1 MGVNLPGR
9 GGVAVRPR
17 EMGCLYADRAP
28 AEDFRG
34 YGLLVFDAD
43 RHPAVEPLTKGG
55 ALVLGYLSLGE
66 VNRDRAWF
74 GEDPNWPGSHYV
86 DVRDAAWRK
95 FVNARLVP
103 EILAQGFRGV
113 FLDSLDDPIELERRD
128 PESREGMAGNAL
140 FTLLSLRLG
149 FAW

>member
-1 MGVNLPGR
+1 L
-9 GGVAVRPR
+9 
-17 EMGCLYADRAP
+17 
-28 AEDFRG
+28 
-34 YGLLVFDAD
+34 
-43 RHPAVEPLTKGG
+43 EPLTKGG

-74 GEDPNWPGSHYV
+74 GELREMGILLGENPNWPVSHYV

-95 FVNARLVP
+95 FVNATLVP

-113 FLDSLDDPIELERRD
+113 FLDTLDDPIELERRD
-128 PESREGMAGNAL
+128 PQSRGGMADNAL